1 MPGFDPATIGFADQ
15 RFYHSTK
22 WALLQDIQGLTVLTF
37 SYLQGGTI
45 GVSELVSD
53 EVGD

>member
-15 RFYHSTK
+15 RFYHCTK
-22 WALLQDIQGLTVLTF
+22 GALLQDSQGLTILTF
-37 SYLQGGTI
+37 SYPQGGTN